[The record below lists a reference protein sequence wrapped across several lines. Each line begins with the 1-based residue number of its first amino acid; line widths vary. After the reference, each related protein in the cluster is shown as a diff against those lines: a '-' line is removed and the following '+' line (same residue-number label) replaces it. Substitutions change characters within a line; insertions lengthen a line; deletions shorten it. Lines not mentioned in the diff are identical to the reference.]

1 MKKIGIYIHI
11 PFCKSKCPYCDFY
24 SVKVNDDEMDRYVHE
39 LNKKFEYY
47 SKDLADNDYI
57 VDTVYFGGGT
67 PSTLGTARLVKLL
80 KTINN
85 SFSLAEDVE
94 ITMEMNPTSRGLID
108 FSILKEM
115 GLNRLSVGMQ
125 SAVDDE
131 MKLLGRNHTQ
141 RDVEYTVRTAQKC
154 GINNISLDLIIGAP
168 EQTKSTLKQSMD
180 FCNDLGVQHISAYIL
195 KIEESTPF
203 YKMKEN
209 LNLLT
214 DDEQAEQY
222 LYVCEHL
229 ESLGYCQY
237 EISNFAKKGYESRHN
252 NKYWQCEEYLG
263 IGPSAHSF
271 YKGKRF
277 YYDRNFSNF
286 YDNKTIDDGLG
297 GSKEEFIML
306 NLRLK
311 RGLIFKEYK
320 DKYLQNIPEKF
331 INKAKLLS
339 KAGYI
344 NLEKEKVS
352 LTKKGYLL
360 SNTIISELL
369 SCI

>member
-24 SVKVNDDEMDRYVHE
+24 SVKVNNEEMDRYVQE
-39 LNKKFEYY
+39 LNNKFEFY
-47 SKDLADNDYI
+47 SKDLSDNGYI

-67 PSTLGTARLVKLL
+67 PSTMGTTRLVKLL
-80 KTINN
+80 KAIKS
-85 SFSLAEDVE
+85 SFCLADDVE
-94 ITMEMNPTSRGLID
+94 ITMEMNPTSSNLVD
-108 FSILKEM
+108 FTILKEM

-141 RDVEYTVRTAQKC
+141 RDIEYTVRTAQKC
-154 GINNISLDLIIGAP
+154 GIRNISLDLIIGVP

-180 FCNDLGVQHISAYIL
+180 FCNSLGVQHISAYIL
-195 KIEESTPF
+195 KIEENTPF

-222 LYVCEHL
+222 LYVCEYL

-237 EISNFAKKGYESRHN
+237 EISNFAINGYESRHN
-252 NKYWQCEEYLG
+252 NKYWRCEEYLG
-263 IGPSAHSF
+263 FGPSAHSF
-271 YKGKRF
+271 FKGKRF
-277 YYDRNFSNF
+277 YYDRDFSDF
-286 YDNKTIDDGLG
+286 YDNKLTDDGFG

-311 RGLIFKEYK
+311 RGLIFKEFKERYSH
-320 DKYLQNIPEKF
+320 DIPEKF
-331 INKAKLLS
+331 IKKAKLLS
-339 KAGYI
+339 NAGYI
-344 NLEKEKVS
+344 TINKEKVS

-360 SNTIISELL
+360 SNTIITELL